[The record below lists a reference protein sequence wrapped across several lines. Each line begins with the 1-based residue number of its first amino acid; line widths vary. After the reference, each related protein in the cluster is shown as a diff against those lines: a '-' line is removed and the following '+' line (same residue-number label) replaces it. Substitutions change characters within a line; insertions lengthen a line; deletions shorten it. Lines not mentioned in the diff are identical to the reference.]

1 MPSLTIHY
9 DNASSFA
16 APHLWVRYAG
26 SAEPD
31 HVAPSGQDAF
41 GPVFTP
47 ELTRPDFRFGF
58 ADEGA
63 EPAWED
69 AGLLRSYRIVP
80 SVGEIWCRADKTFV
94 FDVEPRGP
102 EAGSAADF
110 LSTIQPVDGSYLPDT
125 DGRSGLGAT
134 VLLDGRVLFG
144 LYQPNA
150 ARVFVRGS
158 FDDWREPG
166 RELALYRGYFGVP
179 DLWLGVVPE
188 ARAGDEYAYFVHGGV
203 PRDGAGRFRRQ
214 CTDPFARR
222 LGLSFNDDTAVVVDP
237 STYAWTDHGFRT
249 PDRADMILYE
259 LSVYGFTEGDAGI
272 KQPGRFAGITQRIR
286 EGYFDELGVNALSL
300 MPLSEFPGEQGPGAL
315 GYSTSVFSA
324 IERDF
329 GTPDDLRELVNAAHE
344 RGMAVLLDQVF
355 NHTNNHP
362 NPLWQAILESP
373 WEEGSADGGLY
384 FNGST
389 MWGNRV
395 ATEKRDVQNLLIDTC
410 KMFMTEYHV
419 DGFRFDSTRNVDHDF
434 LPRLADELTRFR
446 PEVVLVAEHL
456 PNESYLNRSGY
467 DGYSQWADQFH
478 DKMKALLREGVFDDS
493 NFFSTDRLGDIFYFS
508 RSAFAAHTNNTV
520 NYVESHDETSVPYEV
535 GRNPATDHP
544 ATKDRKGRLGLF
556 ATVAALGIP
565 MIYMGQEF
573 NVERDRNTVSFPW
586 PADGPESNGFHR
598 WARRL
603 IHLRRRYPGLRIAG
617 SDPAGDGRFT
627 WVLGPWMDGAHGGER
642 KVLGWRLRPGRS
654 AHDTMVVLL
663 NFEPFPVRVDVEL
676 GMAGSWVKLADLDRV
691 EDIPPVGTNSTADP
705 ATLHSDDGRFS
716 AFDLPSSGGFLYKW
730 ESA

>member
-16 APHLWVRYAG
+16 TPHLWVRYAG
-26 SAEPD
+26 SAEQD
-31 HVAPSGQDAF
+31 HVAPSGRDAF

-47 ELTRPDFRFGF
+47 ELKRPDFGF
-58 ADEGA
+58 TFTDGAVEPTWADGRERHYRVIA
-63 EPAWED
+63 EP
-69 AGLLRSYRIVP
+69 
-80 SVGEIWCRADKTFV
+80 GEIWCRADKAFV
-94 FDVEPRGP
+94 YDVEPRRP
-102 EAGSAADF
+102 AAGTAADF
-110 LSTIQPVDGSYLPDT
+110 LGTFEPVDGSYLPDT

-134 VLLDGRVLFG
+134 VLRDGGVLFG

-166 RELALYRGYFGVP
+166 RELALYTGFFGIP
-179 DLWLGVVPE
+179 NLWLGVVPE
-188 ARAGDEYAYFVHGGV
+188 ARAGDEYAYTVHGGV

-214 CTDPFARR
+214 CTDPLARR

-237 STYAWTDHGFRT
+237 STYAWTDHAFRT
-249 PDRADMILYE
+249 PDRADLILYE
-259 LSVYGFTEGDAGI
+259 LSVYGFTEGDAGV
-272 KQPGRFAGITQRIR
+272 KEPGRFAGITQRIR

-300 MPLSEFPGEQGPGAL
+300 MPLSEFPGVQGPGAL

-324 IERDF
+324 VERDF

-373 WEEGSADGGLY
+373 HEEGSADGGLY
-384 FNGST
+384 FSGST

-410 KMFMTEYHV
+410 KLFMQEYHV
-419 DGFRFDSTRNVDHDF
+419 DGFRFDSTRNVEGDF
-434 LPRLADELTRFR
+434 LLRMADELTRSR

-456 PNESYLNRSGY
+456 PNESFLNRSGY
-467 DGYSQWADQFH
+467 DGYSQWADPFH
-478 DKMKALLREGVFDDS
+478 DKMKALLREGVFDNS

-520 NYVESHDETSVPYEV
+520 NYVESHDETSPAHEV

-556 ATVAALGIP
+556 ATVVALGIP
-565 MIYMGQEF
+565 MLYMGQEF
-573 NVERDRNTVSFPW
+573 NVERDRNIVSFPW
-586 PADGPESNGFHR
+586 PAEGPESNGFYR
-598 WARRL
+598 WARR
-603 IHLRRRYPGLRIAG
+603 IVHLRRRYPGLRISG
-617 SDPAGDGRFT
+617 SDPAGDGRLS
-627 WVLGPWMDGAHGGER
+627 WILGPWLDGAHGGGR
-642 KVLGWRLRPGRS
+642 KVVGWRLRPSRF
-654 AHDTMVVLL
+654 AHDAMVVLL
-663 NFEPFPVRVDVEL
+663 NFEPFPVRVDLEL
-676 GMAGSWVKLADLDRV
+676 GLAGSWVKLADLDRV
-691 EDIPPVGTNSTADP
+691 DDIPPNGRNSTADP
-705 ATLHSDDGRFS
+705 TALHSDDGRFT
-716 AFDLPSSGGFLYKW
+716 AFDLPGSSAFLYKW
-730 ESA
+730 ESG